1 MVDLCPPVRSWLGLR
16 DAAGGCRLLLVA
28 LALSFLFSLPAHSG
42 SRFDAMPLATPARSH
57 LFSVDAAGTAVPIN
71 KHYTYLP
78 LISQQPVHGCPTNS
92 TAEWDAIQPSQ
103 SNVTGAATSPDL
115 NLNVR
120 GWNEVDESLSLV
132 RYPYPPDE
140 PPDRSHPLFLS
151 AVAGSDGLAFIS
163 TNQLNDWDWLGCNC
177 AVPRPRSPYPV
188 TLLGLRTTP
197 GQPIHIAR
205 RDLPVDP
212 VGLVAMVMYAD
223 AGQLALKYARE
234 DRVDTGYLV
243 HLSNLCVDP
252 NLLALYERLDSA
264 GRHWLPGVSNDSI
277 VGTAWG
283 SEVRV
288 SVRDSGSFLDPRS
301 WQDWWQDQ
309 PPPAMKGE
317 DVPCRARPRRRCPQR
332 AGAQS

>member
-1 MVDLCPPVRSWLGLR
+1 V
-16 DAAGGCRLLLVA
+16 
-28 LALSFLFSLPAHSG
+28 LALSFLFSLRAHAG
-42 SRFDAMPLATPARSH
+42 SRHDAIPLPTPARSH
-57 LFSVDAAGTAVPIN
+57 LLSVDAAGTAVSAN
-71 KHYTYLP
+71 KHYAYLP
-78 LISQQPVHGCPTNS
+78 LLSRQPVHGCPTSS

-103 SNVTGAATSPDL
+103 GNVAGAATSPDL

-120 GWNEVDESLSLV
+120 GWYEVDESLSLV
-132 RYPYPPDE
+132 RYSYPPDD
-140 PPDRSHPLFLS
+140 PPDRSHPLLLS
-151 AVAGSDGLAFIS
+151 AVAGSNGLAFTS
-163 TNQLNDWDWLGCNC
+163 TYQLYDWDWLGCNC
-177 AVPRPRSPYPV
+177 PVPRPRSPYPV

-212 VGLVAMVMYAD
+212 AGLVAMVMYAD
-223 AGQLALKYARE
+223 AGQLALKYTRE

-252 NLLALYERLDSA
+252 NLLTLYERLDSA
-264 GRHWLPGVSNDSI
+264 GRHWLPGVRNDSI
-277 VGTAWG
+277 IGTALG

-309 PPPAMKGE
+309 PPPAG
-317 DVPCRARPRRRCPQR
+317 
-332 AGAQS
+332 